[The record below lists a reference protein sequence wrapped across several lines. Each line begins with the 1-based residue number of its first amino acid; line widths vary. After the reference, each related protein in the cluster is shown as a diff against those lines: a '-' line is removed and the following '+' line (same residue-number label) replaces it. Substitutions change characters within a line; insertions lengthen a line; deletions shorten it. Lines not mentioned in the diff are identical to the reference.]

1 MVALHCSYGAG
12 DGTRTRKGFPPAVFK
27 TAAFAFSPLRLSE
40 KTFLASYYT
49 TIQEQRCNDGRC
61 AQGFSTPHPWPLS
74 RAAEEGCGATTDVAR
89 RVFQP
94 LTPGPSPALRERGV
108 VQRRMLLVGFFNP
121 SPPAP
126 LPRCGRGVWCND
138 GCPSAHGNGRRQTTQ
153 LARMMC
159 ADTPTDGFQPPI
171 LLTLHASRQLH
182 GWERIWK
189 SLN

>member
-74 RAAEEGCGATTDVAR
+74 RAAGEGCSATTDVR
-89 RVFQP
+89 RR
-94 LTPGPSPALRERGV
+94 TAMAGAKRPSLRG
-108 VQRRMLLVGFFNP
+108 
-121 SPPAP
+121 
-126 LPRCGRGVWCND
+126 
-138 GCPSAHGNGRRQTTQ
+138 
-153 LARMMC
+153 
-159 ADTPTDGFQPPI
+159 
-171 LLTLHASRQLH
+171 
-182 GWERIWK
+182 
-189 SLN
+189 